1 VAVEHRVITGLPA
14 RIDAVKTGPVRDSRL
29 ARPQRIYIIGGGGSG
44 KTTLGRQVA
53 RALELE
59 LTELDGSSGAGERAR
74 GSRWV
79 IEGIFVWGTAAWL
92 ERADL
97 IVWLDLPWRVARR
110 RILTRHL
117 RLAAAGANPYR
128 GWRLLWRF
136 LRSQRRYYI
145 APAREPAGPA
155 DWDAITRAATAR
167 MVRGHEAKVVMLRS
181 PREVRRWRRALA
193 RRWARTSH
201 RCDLAVRCRPLSL
214 RGYAR
219 GISRS
224 RSSPGHCGPS

>member
-1 VAVEHRVITGLPA
+1 M
-14 RIDAVKTGPVRDSRL
+14 VKTGPVQDGRP

-53 RALELE
+53 RALGLD

-74 GSRWV
+74 GSHWV
-79 IEGIFVWGTAAWL
+79 IEGIFVWGTAVWL

-117 RLAAAGANPYR
+117 RLTAAGTNPHR
-128 GWRLLWRF
+128 GWRLLWQF
-136 LRSQRRYYI
+136 LRSQRRYYT

-155 DWDAITRAATAR
+155 DWDTITRAATAR
-167 MVRGHEAKVVMLRS
+167 LLRGHEAKVVVLRS
-181 PREVRRWRRALA
+181 PRAVRRWRRAFT
-193 RRWARTSH
+193 RRWAER
-201 RCDLAVRCRPLSL
+201 
-214 RGYAR
+214 AR
-219 GISRS
+219 DEPAASQ
-224 RSSPGHCGPS
+224 SPR

>member
-1 VAVEHRVITGLPA
+1 MYCGRAPNRDWNTIITGLPT
-14 RIDAVKTGPVRDSRL
+14 RLDVVNTGPVRDGRL

-53 RALELE
+53 RDLGLE
-59 LTELDGSSGAGERAR
+59 LTELDGSTGAGERAR

-79 IEGIFVWGTAAWL
+79 IEGIFVWGTAVWL

-117 RLAAAGANPYR
+117 RMTATGANPHR
-128 GWRLLWRF
+128 GWRLLWQF
-136 LRSQRRYYI
+136 LHSQRRYYT
-145 APAREPAGPA
+145 APAREPDGPA

-167 MVRGHEAKVVMLRS
+167 LVQGHEAKVVVMRS
-181 PREVRRWRRALA
+181 PREVRRWRRAFA
-193 RRWARTSH
+193 RRWTGQA
-201 RCDLAVRCRPLSL
+201 CDEPATPQ
-214 RGYAR
+214 
-219 GISRS
+219 
-224 RSSPGHCGPS
+224 SPH

>member
-1 VAVEHRVITGLPA
+1 MIIGLPA
-14 RIDAVKTGPVRDSRL
+14 WLDVVKTGLVLDGRQ

-53 RALELE
+53 RALGLE

-74 GSRWV
+74 GSQWI

-117 RLAAAGANPYR
+117 RLTATGANPHR
-128 GWRLLWRF
+128 GWRLLWQF
-136 LRSQRRYYI
+136 LRSQRRYYT

-167 MVRGHEAKVVMLRS
+167 LMRGHEAKIVVLRS
-181 PREVRRWRRALA
+181 PRGVRRWRRAFT
-193 RRWARTSH
+193 RRWAGRG
-201 RCDLAVRCRPLSL
+201 CDEPAAP
-214 RGYAR
+214 
-219 GISRS
+219 RS
-224 RSSPGHCGPS
+224 PR

>member
-1 VAVEHRVITGLPA
+1 M
-14 RIDAVKTGPVRDSRL
+14 VKTGPVRDGRL

-53 RALELE
+53 RALGLD

-79 IEGIFVWGTAAWL
+79 IEGIFVWGTAVRL

-117 RLAAAGANPYR
+117 RLTAAGANSHR
-128 GWRLLWRF
+128 GWRLLWQF
-136 LRSQRRYYI
+136 LRSQRRYYT
-145 APAREPAGPA
+145 APARQPAGPA

-167 MVRGHEAKVVMLRS
+167 LVRGHEAKVVVLRS
-181 PREVRRWRRALA
+181 PREVRRWRRAVT
-193 RRWARTSH
+193 RRWAERA
-201 RCDLAVRCRPLSL
+201 CDEPAASQ
-214 RGYAR
+214 
-219 GISRS
+219 
-224 RSSPGHCGPS
+224 SPR

>member
-1 VAVEHRVITGLPA
+1 LPA
-14 RIDAVKTGPVRDSRL
+14 RLDLVKTAPVPDSSL
-29 ARPQRIYIIGGGGSG
+29 APPQRIYIVGGGGSG

-53 RALELE
+53 RALGLD

-79 IEGIFVWGTAAWL
+79 IEGIFVWGTAVWF

-110 RILTRHL
+110 RIVARHL
-117 RLAAAGANPYR
+117 RLTAAGANPHR
-128 GWRLLWRF
+128 GWRLLWQF
-136 LRSQRRYYI
+136 LRSQRRYHT

-167 MVRGHEAKVVMLRS
+167 LVREHEAKVVVLRS
-181 PREVRRWRRALA
+181 PREVRRWRRAFT
-193 RRWARTSH
+193 RRWAEQA
-201 RCDLAVRCRPLSL
+201 CDEPAASQ
-214 RGYAR
+214 
-219 GISRS
+219 
-224 RSSPGHCGPS
+224 SPR

>member
-1 VAVEHRVITGLPA
+1 M
-14 RIDAVKTGPVRDSRL
+14 VKTGPVRDGRP

-53 RALELE
+53 RALELD

-79 IEGIFVWGTAAWL
+79 IEGIFVWGTAVWL

-97 IVWLDLPWRVARR
+97 VVWLDLPWRVARR

-117 RLAAAGANPYR
+117 RLTAAGANPHR
-128 GWRLLWRF
+128 GWRLLWQF
-136 LRSQRRYYI
+136 LRSQRRYYTG
-145 APAREPAGPA
+145 PAREPAGPA

-167 MVRGHEAKVVMLRS
+167 LVRGHEAKVVVLRS
-181 PREVRRWRRALA
+181 PREVRRWRRAFT
-193 RRWARTSH
+193 RRWAERS
-201 RCDLAVRCRPLSL
+201 CDEPAPSQ
-214 RGYAR
+214 
-219 GISRS
+219 
-224 RSSPGHCGPS
+224 SPR

>member
-1 VAVEHRVITGLPA
+1 M
-14 RIDAVKTGPVRDSRL
+14 VKTGSVRDGRL

-44 KTTLGRQVA
+44 KTTLGRRVA
-53 RALELE
+53 RDLGLE
-59 LTELDGSSGAGERAR
+59 LTELDGSAGAGERAR

-79 IEGIFVWGTAAWL
+79 IEGIFVWGTAGWL

-117 RLAAAGANPYR
+117 RLTAAGANPHR
-128 GWRLLWRF
+128 GWRLLWQF
-136 LRSQRRYYI
+136 LRSQRRYYT

-167 MVRGHEAKVVMLRS
+167 LVREHGDKVVVLRS
-181 PREVRRWRRALA
+181 PREVRRWRRAFTAEPIA
-193 RRWARTSH
+193 RPDDR
-201 RCDLAVRCRPLSL
+201 LS
-214 RGYAR
+214 
-219 GISRS
+219 
-224 RSSPGHCGPS
+224 